1 MNDQTLSHVPDFTVA
16 VGTSRGVHHVR
27 LSGELD
33 VATASQLRDVL
44 AGLTGATLVVDVS
57 GLRFVDA
64 AGLSALVLAIHRGEE
79 PRRRLT
85 VRGARGLVRRVIQA
99 GGLGELLEDAA
110 A

>member
-1 MNDQTLSHVPDFTVA
+1 M
-16 VGTSRGVHHVR
+16 HHVR

-33 VATASQLRDVL
+33 VANASQLRDAL
-44 AGLTGATLVVDVS
+44 AGLTWAALVVDVS

-64 AGLSALVLAIHRGEE
+64 AGLSALVLAIHRDEE

-85 VRGARGLVRRVIQA
+85 VRGARGLVRRVIGD
-99 GGLGELLEDAA
+99 GGLGELTEDAA